1 MGREKAREEDVVF
14 SSSPFLTPLA
24 YGAPC
29 RVLYEDDWGR
39 VRLKDEI
46 LEIIIG
52 NEAAEFVR
60 AKAWG
65 AKLLGSQARCMR
77 CGERSEIRSHFP
89 VNVGRPIFGL
99 LTL

>member
-1 MGREKAREEDVVF
+1 MGREKAREGDVVF

-60 AKAWG
+60 AKA
-65 AKLLGSQARCMR
+65 RCMR